1 MKEKKVDKN
10 KVDVIALH
18 VTQGLIV
25 VHTGDEEELD
35 NDGEEEDEQREV
47 VQD

>member
-10 KVDVIALH
+10 KVDVIAPH

-35 NDGEEEDEQREV
+35 NDDEEDEQREV